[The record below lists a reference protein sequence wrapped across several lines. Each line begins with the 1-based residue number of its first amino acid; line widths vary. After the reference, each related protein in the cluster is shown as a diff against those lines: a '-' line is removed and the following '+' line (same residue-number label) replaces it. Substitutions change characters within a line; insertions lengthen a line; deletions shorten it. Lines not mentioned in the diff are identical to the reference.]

1 MEYKGFGLGCMS
13 LSTVN
18 QTESSAVIHTAL
30 DEGITFLNTGDFYGS
45 GESEMAVGEALKG
58 YNRDKY
64 YISVKFG
71 ALTSPNGGIYGLDV
85 HPDRIKNYL
94 VHSLKRLKL
103 DYIDLY
109 QPCRIDLGI
118 PVEETIGAI
127 SDLVKEGYVRHIG
140 LSQVDAET
148 IKKAQAVHKIELVEM
163 EYSLFNRSIEKDVI
177 PTARKLDIGIVS
189 FGTLAHGLLNGSWTK
204 ERLKC
209 GEFPSNMMSPF
220 FSKENIEKNI
230 ELVENLCRIA
240 DEKNITVSQLA
251 HAWALSKGDDIIP
264 LIGTSKVK
272 HFKNSI
278 ESQNI
283 FLNKEDIEKIE
294 AAVPQDK
301 IFGESLRK
309 MQFKNGFIV

>member
-18 QTESSAVIHTAL
+18 QVESSAVIHTAL
-30 DEGITFLNTGDFYGS
+30 NEGITFLNTGDFYGS

-58 YNRDKY
+58 YSRDKY

-71 ALTSPNGGIYGLDV
+71 ALNSPDGRLYGLDV

-127 SDLVKEGYVRHIG
+127 AGLVKEGYVRHIG

-148 IKKAQAVHKIELVEM
+148 VKRAQAVHKIELLEM
-163 EYSLFNRSIEKDVI
+163 EYSLFDRSIEKEII
-177 PTARKLDIGIVS
+177 PTARELGIGIVS
-189 FGTLAHGLLNGSWTK
+189 FGTLAHGLLNGSWNK
-204 ERLKC
+204 ERLEK
-209 GEFPSNMMSPF
+209 GEIPSNMMSSF
-220 FSKENIEKNI
+220 FSKGNIEKNI
-230 ELVENLCRIA
+230 ELVENLYRIA
-240 DEKNITVSQLA
+240 KEKNVTVPQLA
-251 HAWALSKGDDIIP
+251 HAWALSKGEDIIP
-264 LIGTSKVK
+264 LVGTGKAE
-272 HFKNSI
+272 HLKNSI
-278 ESQNI
+278 ESKNL
-283 FLNKEDIEKIE
+283 FLSKEDIQRIE

-301 IFGESLRK
+301 ISGGSLRK
-309 MQFKNGFIV
+309 FQFRNGYIV

>member
-204 ERLKC
+204 ERLKR

-272 HFKNSI
+272 HLKNSI